1 VRPLALQA
9 TAFGPFADT
18 VDLDFEALARS
29 PLFLIHGDTGAGKTS
44 LLDALCFALYGEPTG
59 EQRSA
64 RHLRSDFAPADRP
77 TEVSLSFAL
86 GDVRYRVQRRPTQWR
101 PKARGEGLTEA
112 GATASLFRLHSD
124 GTEALLCEQ
133 PRHVTPEVMALL
145 GLSLEQFRQVIV
157 LPQGAFQRFLF
168 ADTREREKIFESLF
182 ATDRYRHLSE
192 VLRDQARTVDQA
204 LTDCAAAMS
213 VQLKAVGCDDAEAL
227 RSALATEEAALA
239 AAKARVQRCEQAFET
254 LQQQKQ
260 SAERLAE
267 HYQALDQL
275 AAQQEQHDRR
285 AETMAQLAARVADID
300 AALGIAQPFT
310 ELQRARQ
317 EQVAALEA
325 QQAAQATLAAAQA
338 EDSAAQAEAEQLP
351 KLDAELEQHA
361 TALARLRGQ
370 EAVIEQLG
378 EARSALAKLQAEQ
391 TERDDAEERLKA
403 QQQVLTERLAQ
414 ARETL
419 ESLAPVLA
427 EAPAI
432 QERLKARIAAGETQ
446 AKQLEAA
453 RRDAERTQQ
462 LAAELRQSLE
472 TAVAQERAAALQ
484 LAAARQTANEDA
496 AGRLAETLAAGAPC
510 PVCGALEHPAPAAA
524 APGADAR
531 LLRTAEAAAQEA
543 AAAVARYRAELGAA
557 TSRSTE
563 LARDVQTQ
571 VEAFDAAALATA
583 RQALRS
589 EDERLQETVRAS
601 DEARQGVAADEPAL
615 QAGAARLAALSQAQQ
630 QAQVE
635 TAQQQQ
641 RLVQA
646 ESQLDDP
653 SVTVARW
660 REQLAL
666 ALDGQRTCKA
676 LRERISARVQS
687 AAIAVAS
694 ATTAAETRRD
704 QLAERASTA
713 ERVQALWSTALADSP
728 FADDAGFAQAWARRD
743 DLAALRSQVQG
754 HRDEERQLA
763 RDRKQLRDAIGDAS
777 RPDLAAQAGVLQA
790 SKAALTAAQ
799 ESLASHRAQRAK
811 LQAASDTLAELMA
824 EQRALDA
831 RFGVVGTLARHAN
844 GQLEQKVTLQSFVQG
859 AVLDQ
864 VLAEASEKL
873 RAMSNGQYQLIRREV
888 SSNRRSGFGLD
899 LDVDDALTGEQRPV
913 QSLSGGES
921 FLAALALALSLSDVV
936 RAFAGGVQIDAL
948 FVDEGFGSL
957 DPEALDRAMN
967 ELIALSRQGRM
978 VGIISHVSE
987 LKERIETQVRLHR
1000 TERGSRVEVVA

>member
-1 VRPLALQA
+1 MRPLALQA
-9 TAFGPFADT
+9 TAFGPFAET

-64 RHLRSDFAPADRP
+64 RHLRSDFASADRP
-77 TEVSLSFAL
+77 TEVCLTFAL
-86 GDVRYRVQRRPTQWR
+86 GDRRYRVQRRPTQWR

-133 PRHVTPEVMALL
+133 PRHVTPEVMTLL

-182 ATDRYRHLSE
+182 ATDRYRRLSE
-192 VLRDQARTVDQA
+192 VLRDQARSVDQA
-204 LTDCAAAMS
+204 LTDCAAAMA
-213 VQLKAVGCDDAEAL
+213 VQLKAVECDDVDAL
-227 RSALATEEAALA
+227 RSALAAEEAALA
-239 AAKARVQRCEQAFET
+239 AVTAQVQRCEQAFES
-254 LQQQKQ
+254 LQQQQ
-260 SAERLAE
+260 LSAERLAE

-285 AETMAQLAARVADID
+285 ADGMARLAARVADID

-310 ELQRARQ
+310 ELQRARH
-317 EQVAALEA
+317 EQVAAQEDER
-325 QQAAQATLAAAQA
+325 AAQATLAAAQA
-338 EDSAAQAEAEQLP
+338 EDSAALAEAEQLP
-351 KLDAELEQHA
+351 KLDAELEQHT

-378 EARSALAKLQAEQ
+378 VARSALTKLEAAREQQQEAEQ
-391 TERDDAEERLKA
+391 AQKA
-403 QQQVLTERLAQ
+403 QQQQLTERLAR

-419 ESLAPVLA
+419 ENLAPVLA
-427 EAPAI
+427 EAPAV
-432 QERLKARIAAGETQ
+432 QERLKAQIAVGEAQ
-446 AKQLEAA
+446 AKQLESV
-453 RRDAERTQQ
+453 RHDAERTRK
-462 LAAELRQSLE
+462 LAAQLRQSLDA
-472 TAVAQERAAALQ
+472 AVAHEQAAAMQ
-484 LAAARQTANEDA
+484 LAAARHTANEDA
-496 AGRLAETLAAGAPC
+496 AGRLAETLADGSPC
-510 PVCGALEHPAPAAA
+510 PVCGALEHPVPAPG

-543 AAAVARYRAELGAA
+543 AAAVAGYRAELGAV
-557 TSRSTE
+557 TSRATE
-563 LARDVQTQ
+563 LASDVRAQ
-571 VEAFDAAALATA
+571 VEAFDAAALAAA
-583 RQALRS
+583 RNALRS
-589 EDERLQETVRAS
+589 EDARLQTAIRAS
-601 DEARQGVAADEPAL
+601 DEARQAIAADEPAL
-615 QAGAARLAALSQAQQ
+615 QAGDARLAALSQAQQ

-635 TAQQQQ
+635 IAQQQQ
-641 RLVQA
+641 RLGQA

-660 REQLAL
+660 REQLAQ
-666 ALDGQRTCKA
+666 AIEGQRARKTV
-676 LRERISARVQS
+676 RERIGARVQT
-687 AAIAVAS
+687 AAIALAS
-694 ATTAAETRRD
+694 ATTAATTRRD
-704 QLAERASTA
+704 QLAERTSTA
-713 ERVQALWSTALADSP
+713 DRVQKLWSAALAGSP
-728 FADDAGFAQAWARRD
+728 FADDAGFAQAWERRD

-754 HRDEERQLA
+754 HRDEQIQLA
-763 RDRKQLRDAIGDAS
+763 RDRAQLRDAIGDAS
-777 RPDLAAQAGVLQA
+777 RPDLAAQAGALRA
-790 SKAALTAAQ
+790 SKAALTTAQ
-799 ESLASHRAQRAK
+799 ESLASHRAQRGK
-811 LQAASDTLAELMA
+811 LQATSAALAELMA
-824 EQRALDA
+824 EQQALDA
-831 RFGVVGTLARHAN
+831 RFGVVGTLAKHAN

-1000 TERGSRVEVVA
+1000 TERGSRVEVIA